1 MTSLTFTIPGTPQP
15 QQRPRFTRQGSF
27 VRTYDPPKSKA
38 AKKVVSDVATM
49 AAFDAGLTEPMAG
62 PVEVVV
68 EFHMPIP
75 KSSKARPD
83 DYHIKKPD
91 LDNLIKL
98 VLDGI
103 SDSCAVWRDDS
114 QVSEVAACKVY
125 GVNPQ
130 TRVRI
135 TEVDV

>member
-1 MTSLTFTIPGTPQP
+1 MSSLTFTIPGPPQP
-15 QQRPRFTRQGSF
+15 QQRPRFVRQGGF

-49 AAFDAGLTEPMAG
+49 SAFDAGLTEPMAG
-62 PVEVVV
+62 PIVVSIV
-68 EFHMPIP
+68 FSMPIP
-75 KSSKARPD
+75 KSSKAVGGDR
-83 DYHIKKPD
+83 HTKKPD

-103 SDSCAVWRDDS
+103 SDSCAVWRDDN
-114 QVSEVAACKVY
+114 QVSEISAHKMYCERAMTWV
-125 GVNPQ
+125 Q
-130 TRVRI
+130 I